1 MWKLIKWTLAILF
14 GCVMLSA
21 MFDGLRSVRQESNNQ
36 QMQGRPSLDSKQAAA
51 DAKKSADKVNQSPQ
65 AQVQEAPKKLDP
77 AAEEANRKAELVKW
91 KKQGV
96 SIGMS
101 AERVLLSSWGKPEKI
116 NRTINQFGEREQ
128 WVYDGGSYL
137 YFKDGVLTSIQ
148 N

>member
-1 MWKLIKWTLAILF
+1 M
-14 GCVMLSA
+14 
-21 MFDGLRSVRQESNNQ
+21 
-36 QMQGRPSLDSKQAAA
+36 
-51 DAKKSADKVNQSPQ
+51 
-65 AQVQEAPKKLDP
+65 DP